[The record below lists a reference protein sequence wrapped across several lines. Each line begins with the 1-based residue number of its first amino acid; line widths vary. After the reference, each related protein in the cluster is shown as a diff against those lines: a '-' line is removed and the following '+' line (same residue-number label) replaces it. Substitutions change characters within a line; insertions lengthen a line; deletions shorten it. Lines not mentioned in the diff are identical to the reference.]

1 MPAMAFPESVMNRAF
16 ARSGGRCECK
26 RRHLRDDSD
35 APHRDG
41 RYAKTLTRHG
51 KWHAHHIKSDRPPVF
66 SNCEVLCVAC
76 HKLTR
81 SREG

>member
-1 MPAMAFPESVMNRAF
+1 MPAMAFPESVKNRAF

-41 RYAKTLTRHG
+41 RCTKTLKRRG
-51 KWHAHHIKSDRPPVF
+51 EWHANHIKSDGPPVF
-66 SNCEVLCVAC
+66 SNCEVLCVPC
-76 HKLTR
+76 YKLAR
-81 SREG
+81 P